1 MSRPEDL
8 PRSASP
14 LKRRAPSLP
23 PDDSPAPNADA
34 LEDVDMLSVPATSD
48 DVSMGDGEPV
58 RGTDYG
64 AQEVDG
70 DKPKMEA
77 QPSPGI
83 EDNDSDIPGL
93 LNGLEADG
101 ASVEETQVG
110 SEPDED
116 AAVVGSP
123 LPDGAHGN
131 HGHTSADRKVQGHK
145 AFSANSEEAA
155 DSDAKTVDTAAT
167 SASVGPLSQTPS
179 PADASLE
186 SAINKKV
193 KGNRSGR
200 NSPAPLSLGTRGRRG
215 QSDRVMGQTGLTNLG
230 NTCYMNSA
238 LQCIRSVEELTK
250 YFLADEHDEEMN
262 FDNPLGHNG
271 AIARVYGF
279 LLKQIYK
286 EPPPASVAPRQFK
299 DTVGQCAPQFSGWGQ
314 QDTQEFLGFLLDGL
328 QEDLNRI
335 KKKPYIPKPDSTDE
349 MVNDKAA
356 IRELAAQVWDIH
368 KQRDDSIISDL
379 FTGLYKSTLVCPECA
394 KVSITF
400 DPFTNL
406 TLPLPI
412 QNVWVRKVKFFP
424 LNDVPVFLNVE
435 VDKTAT
441 IKMLKDFISV
451 RVGVPSERMIG
462 AEEYRDRFF
471 KIYEDDQQAS
481 AEITREDLPAFFE
494 VESQPTNTKC
504 KTKKKSKYSYSSYDK
519 EDIPHWDDPSAT
531 RMVVPVLHRFNPRSN
546 KESRIQSAKNSEN
559 ISPPHFI
566 TLTPEEAQDED
577 IIRRKI
583 LEKVATFTT
592 WPTLSCLH
600 HEETTDSADSDQL
613 LVTTSDLDSSGDGTV
628 TAQSVEGEDDLVDVS
643 MQDTIQG
650 DIASPQEAERSSTIL
665 KKFNSRRPEWIKSD
679 VYLDGQLQNLFDMS
693 YFTEDTIIPTGWH
706 AIGTNSERLFPRL
719 DTRKPRPSTPSQSDE
734 DMPSPS
740 GSGTASEESGTEESG
755 DVPEHEATT
764 RMVDEPSEEE
774 SDSSLP
780 DLKACL
786 QPTWKF
792 PSTGT
797 VPNDEQDI
805 NKTPDLPLRPQK
817 DAKLRGGKSGGKK
830 KVKGHK
836 TYSKKGTKRWKQQ
849 QQQQQQAAR
858 QSFKRSNYLDED
870 PEWGSKVDGGPLV
883 RLGEGIVVD
892 WDPAAW
898 DIVFGGQEAGNN
910 AGTTSSGSSTF
921 LNLDILKDP
930 QLEAKSQAR
939 KTRANRG
946 ISLDDCLKEFEKDEV
961 LSEDDKWYCPRCKEH
976 RRAAKKFDLWKTPD
990 ILIVHLKRFSSSGH
1004 RRDKI
1009 DVTVDFPIEGLDIT
1023 QRVLE
1028 KEDGKQEI
1036 YDLIAI
1042 DDHMGG
1048 LGGGHYTAFA
1058 KNFVDNEWYKF
1069 DDSYASR
1076 VKNPE
1081 TMITSHAY
1089 LLFYRRRS
1097 DRALGGTKFE
1107 SILRRFE
1114 TGDEDDDDDDAAI
1127 NSQGSESR

>member
-14 LKRRAPSLP
+14 LKRRAASLP
-23 PDDSPAPNADA
+23 PDESPAANPDA
-34 LEDVDMLSVPATSD
+34 TEDVDMIPVPATSD
-48 DVSMGDGEPV
+48 DVSMADGEPV
-58 RGTDYG
+58 SGSDHG
-64 AQEVDG
+64 AQETHPDKHKPGAQDSPGLEESGPDVPARSNSADG
-70 DKPKMEA
+70 DR
-77 QPSPGI
+77 
-83 EDNDSDIPGL
+83 
-93 LNGLEADG
+93 
-101 ASVEETQVG
+101 ASVEETQAG
-110 SEPDED
+110 SEHEED
-116 AAVVGSP
+116 VNATGAP
-123 LPDGAHGN
+123 LVDDAQGQDQEPGGPGRENGN
-131 HGHTSADRKVQGHK
+131 ASASANPQVQGQK
-145 AFSANSEEAA
+145 AFSSNFEDAA
-155 DSDAKTVDTAAT
+155 DSDAKTVDTVAT
-167 SASVGPLSQTPS
+167 SASVEPLNQSPS

-186 SAINKKV
+186 SAINKKA
-193 KGNRSGR
+193 KGIRSGR
-200 NSPAPLSLGTRGRRG
+200 NSPAPLSLGTRGRQG
-215 QSDRVMGQTGLTNLG
+215 DRVSGQTGLNNLG

-250 YFLADEHDEEMN
+250 YFLANEHDEELN
-262 FDNPLGHNG
+262 YDNPLGHNG
-271 AIARVYGF
+271 AIARAYGF

-286 EPPPASVAPRQFK
+286 VPPPSTVAPRSFK
-299 DTVGQCAPQFSGWGQ
+299 EVVGRCAPQFSGWGQ

-349 MVNDKAA
+349 MVNDQEA
-356 IRELAAQVWDIH
+356 IRGLAAQVWDIH

-412 QNVWVRKVKFFP
+412 QNVWSRKVKFFP

-435 VDKTAT
+435 IDKTAS
-441 IKMLKDFISV
+441 IKALKDFIAV
-451 RVGVPSERMIG
+451 RVGVAPERIIG
-462 AEEYRDRFF
+462 AEEYRDKFF
-471 KIYEDDQQAS
+471 KVYEDDQPAS
-481 AEITREDLPAFFE
+481 QEITRDDVPAFFE
-494 VESQPTNTKC
+494 LESQPTNTKP
-504 KTKKKSKYSYSSYDK
+504 KTKKKAKSFYSNYDK
-519 EDIPHWDDPSAT
+519 EEIPHWDDPSAA

-546 KESRIQSAKNSEN
+546 KESRIQAAKNPEN
-559 ISPPHFI
+559 VSPPHFI
-566 TLTPEEAQDED
+566 VLEPEEAHDED

-583 LEKVATFTT
+583 LEKVATFST
-592 WPTLSCLH
+592 WPALSGQNQVDA
-600 HEETTDSADSDQL
+600 TGRTDSDPM
-613 LVTTSDLDSSGDGTV
+613 LVTNSDVDSSGDATV

-643 MQDTIQG
+643 MQDTIQ
-650 DIASPQEAERSSTIL
+650 DDVASQQGTESSHGVL
-665 KKFNSRRPEWIKSD
+665 RKFNSLRPDWVKPE
-679 VYLDGQLQNLFDMS
+679 VYLDGQLQNLFDLS
-693 YFTEDTIIPTGWH
+693 CFSEDTLVPTGWN
-706 AIGTNSERLFPRL
+706 AVGTNGDRLFPRL
-719 DTRKPRPSTPSQSDE
+719 DARKPRPNSPSQSDQ

-755 DVPEHEATT
+755 DVPETVAQT
-764 RMVDEPSEEE
+764 RMADEPSEEE
-774 SDSSLP
+774 SDASLP
-780 DLKACL
+780 DL
-786 QPTWKF
+786 
-792 PSTGT
+792 
-797 VPNDEQDI
+797 QDI
-805 NKTPDLPLRPQK
+805 NKTPNLPLRPQ
-817 DAKLRGGKSGGKK
+817 DTKLRGGKSGSKK
-830 KVKGHK
+830 KVKSHK

-849 QQQQQQAAR
+849 QQQQQAAR
-858 QSFKRSNYLDED
+858 QAYKRNNYQDED

-883 RLGEGIVVD
+883 RLGEGILVD

-898 DIVFGGQEAGNN
+898 DVVFGGQGAGGDARSTA
-910 AGTTSSGSSTF
+910 AGSPTF
-921 LNLDILKDP
+921 LNLDVLKDP

-946 ISLDDCLKEFEKDEV
+946 ISLDDCLKEFEKDEI

-990 ILIVHLKRFSSSGH
+990 ILIVHLKRFSSSGT

-1009 DVTVDFPIEGLDIT
+1009 DVVVDFPIEGLDIT

-1028 KEDGKQEI
+1028 REDGKQEI

-1058 KNFVDNEWYKF
+1058 KNFVNKEWYKF
-1069 DDSYASR
+1069 DDSCATP

-1081 TMITSHAY
+1081 SMITSHAY

-1097 DRALGGTKFE
+1097 DRVLGGPKFDE
-1107 SILRRFE
+1107 ILRRFG
-1114 TGDEDDDDDDAAI
+1114 TPDEEDDDDAAV